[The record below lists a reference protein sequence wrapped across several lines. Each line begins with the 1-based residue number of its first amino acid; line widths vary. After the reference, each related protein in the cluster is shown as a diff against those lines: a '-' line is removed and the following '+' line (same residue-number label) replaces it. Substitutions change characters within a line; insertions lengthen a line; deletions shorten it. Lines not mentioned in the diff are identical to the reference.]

1 MAATIKDIAKRTGL
15 GLATISSYLNGG
27 NVREKNRILIEA
39 AIEEL
44 HFEVNEVARG
54 LKTNQTKTIGVV
66 IPELNNVFCAEI
78 ITGIEDIM
86 RNHGYA
92 LVICDCR
99 TDGIRECDAVEFL
112 YRKRV
117 DGLINMPVNQDG
129 RHLKSF
135 MDAGRP
141 IVLID
146 RKLNGVDCD
155 CVLVDNLE
163 AAKQAVNIFLQNGH
177 TRIGMIGGPAD
188 IFTGQERLMGY
199 RLGLL
204 EAGIIPEE
212 RLIAL
217 GDYTIRG
224 GVRCMKELLERNPDM
239 TAVFVANYEMT
250 MGAVIGLNEMGIHMG
265 PDISMIGFDNGE
277 FARACKPKL
286 MVVSQPTREIAQNV
300 AHLMLERLK
309 ECGQQGKPSGGYR
322 SRIVKLATCMTEGKS
337 VQSLAKVERLD
348 SFRTLET
355 LRKKD

>member
-27 NVREKNRILIEA
+27 NVRENNRILIEP

-146 RKLNGVDCD
+146 RQLNGVDCD

-286 MVVSQPTREIAQNV
+286 MIVSQPTREIAQNV

>member
-1 MAATIKDIAKRTGL
+1 MAATIKDIAKKTGL
-15 GLATISSYLNGG
+15 GLATVSSYLNGG

-39 AIEEL
+39 AIQEL

-54 LKTNQTKTIGVV
+54 LKTNRTKTIGVV

-78 ITGIEDIM
+78 MTEIEDIM

-117 DGLINMPVNQDG
+117 DGLINMPVNLDG
-129 RHLKSF
+129 RHLRCF
-135 MDAGRP
+135 LDAGRP

-146 RKLNGVDCD
+146 RRLEGVDCD

-163 AAKQAVNIFLQNGH
+163 AAGQAVRIFLRNGH
-177 TRIGMIGGPAD
+177 TRIGMIGGPTD
-188 IFTGQERLMGY
+188 VFTGQERLTGY
-199 RLGLL
+199 RNALI
-204 EAGIIPEE
+204 EAGIEPED

-224 GVRCMKELLERNPDM
+224 GVRCMKELLAGNPDM

-250 MGAVIGLNEMGIHMG
+250 MGAVIGMNEMGIRMG
-265 PDISMIGFDNGE
+265 EEISMIGFDNAE
-277 FARACKPKL
+277 FARACNPKL
-286 MVVSQPTREIAQNV
+286 TIVSQPIREIAWN
-300 AHLMLERLK
+300 AAELMLERLR
-309 ECGQQGKPSGGYR
+309 ECGRRNEPGKEPSVCPGR
-322 SRIVKLATCMTEGKS
+322 VVKLATGMLEGDS
-337 VQSLAKVERLD
+337 VRNLAG
-348 SFRTLET
+348 
-355 LRKKD
+355 